1 MKKRMKS
8 ASAAVIASVLIMG
21 NLWGTTGDLGTA
33 KAAEFSPATEE
44 QQEFW
49 DKMEE
54 EQKAGYNPSIIIS
67 VPDEEATVEM
77 NHQVKILGWDGDI
90 MEYQVTKAEFYPS
103 IESTGY
109 EKDDF
114 FPLEKKMAEI
124 ELSEGK
130 TGIFIV
136 TMEAKMLEPPAPG
149 TFPLKQEEL
158 EGKINI
164 VNYLLQ
170 HGEDWE
176 NEIILMDA
184 DDDDKWE
191 RKEKEG
197 YYFYCEAET
206 PTTLKVGYV
215 VEKDQLDDGMY
226 LVLPGYLNTYVYVS
240 LDEIEIHE

>member
-8 ASAAVIASVLIMG
+8 VSTAVIVSALIMG
-21 NLWGTTGDLGTA
+21 NLWGTTGDFGTA
-33 KAAEFSPATEE
+33 KAAEFSPVTEE

-49 DKMEE
+49 GKMEE

-77 NHQVKILGWDGDI
+77 NHWVKILGWDGDI
-90 MEYQVTKAEFYPS
+90 MEYQVIKAEFYPS

-114 FPLEKKMAEI
+114 SLSERMMAEV

-136 TMEAKMLEPPAPG
+136 TMEAKMLESPEF
-149 TFPLKQEEL
+149 FPIEQEEL
-158 EGKINI
+158 QGKMNI
-164 VNYLLQ
+164 ATYLLQ

-197 YYFYCEAET
+197 NYFYCEAET

-215 VEKDQLDDGMY
+215 VEKDQLDGEMY

>member
-8 ASAAVIASVLIMG
+8 ASTSVIAFVLIMG

-77 NHQVKILGWDGDI
+77 NHRVKILGWDGDI

-114 FPLEKKMAEI
+114 FLSERTMAEV

-136 TMEAKMLEPPAPG
+136 TMEAKMLEPPEF
-149 TFPLKQEEL
+149 FPIKQEEL
-158 EGKINI
+158 QGKMNM
-164 VNYLLQ
+164 VTYLLQ

-206 PTTLKVGYV
+206 PTPLNVGDV

>member
-8 ASAAVIASVLIMG
+8 ASAAVIVSALIMG
-21 NLWGTTGDLGTA
+21 NLWGTTANWGTA
-33 KAAEFSPATEE
+33 KAAEFSPVTEE
-44 QQEFW
+44 QQKLW

-67 VPDEEATVEM
+67 VPNEEATVEM
-77 NHQVKILGWDGDI
+77 NHWVKILGWDSDI

-103 IESTGY
+103 IETTGY

-114 FPLEKKMAEI
+114 LFSERRMAEV

-130 TGIFIV
+130 MGIFII
-136 TMEAKMLEPPAPG
+136 TMEAKMLEPPEF
-149 TFPLKQEEL
+149 FPIEQEEL
-158 EGKINI
+158 QGKIKI

-170 HGEDWE
+170 QGEDWE
-176 NEIILMDA
+176 NDIILMDA

-191 RKEKEG
+191 RKEKES
-197 YYFYCEAET
+197 YYFYCEAES

-215 VEKDQLDDGMY
+215 VEKDQLDGGMY